1 MSQTNIQGSN
11 IDFNIS
17 LISANLLGLETLR
30 EAESFSID
38 TGIISYL
45 EIEENLVDVGIKGY
59 ISLRNRFG
67 LLDRIKAL
75 RDSAKSFFIE
85 INYEETTSKSQLI
98 DRRVS
103 FVGLIEN
110 SSSLTS
116 DVINDNI
123 ILRFEE
129 AQTAMLKKASLAKL
143 PSTSFGDITPNL
155 HIKKLITLWNENIAK
170 ARLSDIL
177 SDDENIYNTI
187 GNNVTSDIRSFWTNV
202 TDSIYDVIERAK
214 LTILMENRK
223 LPILKIEN
231 VDGGNSIKRIF
242 TLKELFSDRH
252 REFLDAYTSNK
263 SGDFKDVYMEEF
275 TIVPENNTNPSN
287 ASLYN
292 EVEKYNLIRS
302 DVKSARENFW
312 CDHMVVGHGVPNEPV
327 DLVKTQTPI
336 ISFSEIVDNFEETDL
351 GIDRST
357 DNIFSNTPVLRRS
370 ERKLIDIPETEGSG
384 TSRAII
390 ENRIFNKVKN
400 SLVFLNDTIIFKVK
414 GQVYRKPGTFI
425 SITGGDVISNK
436 DKKLANIW
444 FVISVKHLF
453 KEMDYESEIIAV
465 RLFGND
471 AIYSELAK
479 EQVG

>member
-1 MSQTNIQGSN
+1 MSQTNIQGSD

-17 LISANLLGLETLR
+17 LISANLLELETLR

-59 ISLRNRFG
+59 IALRNRFG

-143 PSTSFGDITPNL
+143 PSTNFGNITPNL
-155 HIKKLITLWNENIAK
+155 HIKKLITLWNDNIAK

-177 SDDENIYNTI
+177 SDDENIYNTT
-187 GNNVTSDIRSFWTNV
+187 GNNVTSDIRSFWTSV

-231 VDGGNSIKRIF
+231 VDGGNSVKRVF

-252 REFLDAYTSNK
+252 REFLDAYISNK

-312 CDHMVVGHGVPNEPV
+312 CDHMV
-327 DLVKTQTPI
+327 
-336 ISFSEIVDNFEETDL
+336 
-351 GIDRST
+351 
-357 DNIFSNTPVLRRS
+357 
-370 ERKLIDIPETEGSG
+370 
-384 TSRAII
+384 
-390 ENRIFNKVKN
+390 
-400 SLVFLNDTIIFKVK
+400 
-414 GQVYRKPGTFI
+414 
-425 SITGGDVISNK
+425 
-436 DKKLANIW
+436 
-444 FVISVKHLF
+444 
-453 KEMDYESEIIAV
+453 
-465 RLFGND
+465 
-471 AIYSELAK
+471 
-479 EQVG
+479 